1 MREIE
6 PFVETPIL
14 TVEQVKEW
22 TKLGR
27 AAMAARK
34 WSDSSL
40 DMEQVRIASYK
51 IDDMRAEL
59 RKTPEGWMKIFDALG
74 TVFDSLAP
82 KDR

>member
-1 MREIE
+1 MKEIE
-6 PFVETPIL
+6 PYVETPIL
-14 TVEQVKEW
+14 TLEQVQEW
-22 TKLGR
+22 AKLGR

-59 RKTPEGWMKIFDALG
+59 RKTPEGWMKIFDALA